1 MSKEFQRFSSS
12 QNVSQEA
19 TQQKKITK
27 VGARYIQLEE
37 FRDSD
42 HHRGYF
48 CYNCVYFVKPHHCA
62 IVTDEGIDIQ
72 VIHQVLLLLMDY
84 VQYGHRTKKRYMEI
98 HLQEDLVQLLLKYL
112 QVAYQ
117 MNQPLES
124 LLNSHVTSVMR
135 LSIQERH

>member
-72 VIHQVLLLLMDY
+72 
-84 VQYGHRTKKRYMEI
+84 GHT
-98 HLQEDLVQLLLKYL
+98 
-112 QVAYQ
+112 
-117 MNQPLES
+117 
-124 LLNSHVTSVMR
+124 
-135 LSIQERH
+135 